1 MYKLKLST
9 CKAILQV
16 YLKEGRIGK
25 KATRD
30 RKSKI
35 VNTVLIATIN
45 PLNPLQATVMPFVS
59 LVETKNPSSKEENR
73 QELVAEALARAHDNF
88 RSLLSQPASTC
99 AESEEIPDSYRTAL
113 QQTLI

>member
-1 MYKLKLST
+1 M
-9 CKAILQV
+9 

-35 VNTVLIATIN
+35 INTVLIATIN
-45 PLNPLQATVMPFVS
+45 PLNPLQATVTPFVS

-73 QELVAEALARAHDNF
+73 QELVAEALARAHENF
-88 RSLLSQPASTC
+88 RSLLSQQTTISLDT
-99 AESEEIPDSYRTAL
+99 EEVPDAYRTAL
-113 QQTLI
+113 

>member
-1 MYKLKLST
+1 MTVDKKTIKEVSKEFDLKLST

-25 KATRD
+25 KTTRD

-45 PLNPLQATVMPFVS
+45 PLNPL
-59 LVETKNPSSKEENR
+59 
-73 QELVAEALARAHDNF
+73 
-88 RSLLSQPASTC
+88 
-99 AESEEIPDSYRTAL
+99 
-113 QQTLI
+113 